1 MTSWP
6 LHTSL
11 ATRAIRFGLS
21 QMPGCIE
28 HVSPRG
34 PRALS
39 FVERFNS
46 TVGKRVW
53 GNGTRFEMTEDGTIL
68 THEA

>member
-1 MTSWP
+1 MFRRVAHARS
-6 LHTSL
+6 
-11 ATRAIRFGLS
+11 
-21 QMPGCIE
+21 
-28 HVSPRG
+28 V
-34 PRALS
+34 
-39 FVERFNS
+39 FVESFNS